1 MSSLDALVETDAAG
15 NNPAE
20 YIFFGRKRIAR
31 RDPDGA
37 VLYYFADHLGSSR
50 VVTNATG
57 TVVDESDYYPFGGER
72 IVVNNDSNPYK
83 FTGKER
89 DSETGLDYF
98 GARYDSSSLGRF
110 MSADPSIESVVLRN
124 PQSWNR
130 YTYTLNNPLR
140 YIDPNGE
147 LWIAAENNTYTW
159 VDKCGEKQTCYESV
173 SAVQGNNLVI
183 YGSTNAEDVTT
194 IEADKGYIDLNE
206 VAQHHDAFFT
216 VKEGAESFL
225 DLQTAS
231 DFYNTAAQYK
241 QENPGSD
248 KLVVTDAGKPD
259 GAPFPPHKTH
269 DLGRSVD
276 LRYQDEKGRNLQG
289 NTAADRAD
297 VDRTRS
303 LIDAAKNTDSTRTT
317 AHDQRSLEHAMHQD
331 IRTTCTLGRSGHQTS
346 SLVGSL
352 VIVLV
357 LWQTPFAS
365 AQRNAVSEYNV
376 PQEVTRC
383 MKSLGTAYEISGK
396 INPFY
401 LRGDFDGDGSSDY
414 AVLIR
419 KDSQQGVMIC
429 RRAAA
434 KPTVLGAGA
443 EFNQMKDLDFNA
455 WQVHPKGRRVE
466 RGVGEG
472 KAPTLIGDAI
482 LIEWEE
488 SASALIYWDGKRFIW
503 YQQGD

>member
-1 MSSLDALVETDAAG
+1 
-15 NNPAE
+15 
-20 YIFFGRKRIAR
+20 
-31 RDPDGA
+31 
-37 VLYYFADHLGSSR
+37 
-50 VVTNATG
+50 
-57 TVVDESDYYPFGGER
+57 
-72 IVVNNDSNPYK
+72 
-83 FTGKER
+83 
-89 DSETGLDYF
+89 
-98 GARYDSSSLGRF
+98 
-110 MSADPSIESVVLRN
+110 
-124 PQSWNR
+124 
-130 YTYTLNNPLR
+130 
-140 YIDPNGE
+140 
-147 LWIAAENNTYTW
+147 
-159 VDKCGEKQTCYESV
+159 
-173 SAVQGNNLVI
+173 
-183 YGSTNAEDVTT
+183 
-194 IEADKGYIDLNE
+194 
-206 VAQHHDAFFT
+206 
-216 VKEGAESFL
+216 
-225 DLQTAS
+225 
-231 DFYNTAAQYK
+231 
-241 QENPGSD
+241 
-248 KLVVTDAGKPD
+248 
-259 GAPFPPHKTH
+259 
-269 DLGRSVD
+269 
-276 LRYQDEKGRNLQG
+276 
-289 NTAADRAD
+289 
-297 VDRTRS
+297 
-303 LIDAAKNTDSTRTT
+303 
-317 AHDQRSLEHAMHQD
+317 MHQD
-331 IRTTCTLGRSGHQTS
+331 IRTTCTLGRSGRQTS